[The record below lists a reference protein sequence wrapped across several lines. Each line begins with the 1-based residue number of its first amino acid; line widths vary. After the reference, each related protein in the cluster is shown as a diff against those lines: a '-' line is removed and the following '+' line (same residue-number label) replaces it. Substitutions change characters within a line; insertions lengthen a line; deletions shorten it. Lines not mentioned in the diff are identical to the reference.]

1 MATKST
7 RVMWDGRASVE
18 VLLENKEVYHW
29 AKGAMDFLLALMLL
43 VLLSPLLLLV
53 ALLIKLDSRGSIL
66 FKQERMGY
74 SWRDRERKPFMMY
87 KFRSMYQDCDQNV
100 HKEYVSKWINGDLET
115 EQGIAKLVNDDRVT
129 RVGRILRKTSLDELP
144 QLWNV
149 LRGDMSLVGPRP
161 VPLYEVDGYEPWHR
175 QRLDATPGVTGLWQL
190 KGRGLV
196 TVDEMAR
203 LDIEYIACQSLWF
216 DVKIMLLTVPAMLS
230 GRGAA

>member
-1 MATKST
+1 MATKPT
-7 RVMWDGRASVE
+7 RVMWDDRAFVNGI
-18 VLLENKEVYHW
+18 LEYKFVYHW
-29 AKGAMDFLLALMLL
+29 VKGAIDFLLALMLL
-43 VLLSPLLLLV
+43 VLLSPLLLLI
-53 ALLIKLDSRGSIL
+53 ALLIKLDSSGSV
-66 FKQERMGY
+66 FFGQERMGY
-74 SWRDRERKPFMMY
+74 DWREGKRKPFVMY

-115 EQGIAKLVNDDRVT
+115 GQGIAKLVNDDRVT
-129 RVGRILRKTSLDELP
+129 RVGRFLRKTSLDELP

-149 LRGDMSLVGPRP
+149 VMGAMSLVGPRP
-161 VPLYEVDGYEPWHR
+161 VPLYEVAEYEAWHM

-216 DVKIMLLTVPAMLS
+216 DVKIMFLTIPAMLS